1 MPNPVRRTC
10 DKTVVT
16 LMVLLLLMGLVTL
29 FSATYYQK
37 AATGDALAAVK
48 KQLIG
53 VALGAAAC
61 VTLSRV
67 PYRVFRRPKVTLLL
81 LAASALMLILVII
94 PGIGVSIN
102 GSRRWL
108 NIFGLSMQ
116 PSEFAKYAMVVF
128 MAGALDRRG
137 EAIDRLFTGII
148 PLLAVPGVM
157 FLLILE
163 QPNLSTGGSILICA
177 LVMLFAAGI
186 RRRHI
191 ALLGLGGLAVG
202 AFYAWSAPY
211 RRERLLSFRDPFAK
225 MSDEGYQLSQSLI
238 ALGSGGLFGMG
249 MGQGR
254 QKFAYLPYPES
265 DFIFAIVGEDFGL
278 IGCLTVIA
286 LFVLFVLA
294 GLRVSLACRD
304 RFGCLLGAGITSMI
318 GLQAFINMGVVT
330 GMLPTTGLP
339 LPFFS
344 AGGTSV
350 SVMMAAVG
358 VLLSNFAFNTYA
370 MRRRINRGGEEHEIQ
385 KAQKSGGSGDGDDGR
400 GGGRAGGAAGAG
412 VQPGVPGA
420 WDSDRRQPKPLQG
433 GRDRP
438 ERRAGGR
445 QSVFHQRRGAE
456 KEHGA
461 KPVYRVPRARV

>member
-1 MPNPVRRTC
+1 MPKTDRRTC
-10 DKTVVT
+10 DKTVVA
-16 LMVLLLLMGLVTL
+16 LMVLLLVMGLITL

-37 AATGDALAAVK
+37 TATGDALAAVK

-61 VTLSRV
+61 VILSRV
-67 PYRVFRRPKVTLLL
+67 PYRIYRSPKVTLLL
-81 LAASALMLILVII
+81 LAVSALLLVLVII
-94 PGIGVSIN
+94 PGVGVSIN

-108 NIFGLSMQ
+108 NILGMSMQ
-116 PSEFAKYAMVVF
+116 PSEFAKYAMVIF
-128 MAGALDRRG
+128 MAGALDRRAG
-137 EAIDRLFTGII
+137 AIYSLFGGVV
-148 PLLAVPGVM
+148 PLLLVPGVM

-177 LVMLFAAGI
+177 LTMLFCAGL

-191 ALLGLGGLAVG
+191 ALLGVGGFCLG

-249 MGQGR
+249 LGQGR

-278 IGCLTVIA
+278 AGCLAVIA
-286 LFVLFVLA
+286 LFAAFVFA
-294 GLRVSLACRD
+294 GLRVALACRD
-304 RFGCLLGAGITSMI
+304 RYGCLLAAGITSMI

-330 GMLPTTGLP
+330 GILPTTGLP

-350 SVMMAAVG
+350 SMIMAAVG
-358 VLLSNFAFNTYA
+358 ILLNISREN
-370 MRRRINRGGEEHEIQ
+370 
-385 KAQKSGGSGDGDDGR
+385 
-400 GGGRAGGAAGAG
+400 GRAESRSGG
-412 VQPGVPGA
+412 VQP
-420 WDSDRRQPKPLQG
+420 
-433 GRDRP
+433 
-438 ERRAGGR
+438 
-445 QSVFHQRRGAE
+445 
-456 KEHGA
+456 
-461 KPVYRVPRARV
+461 

>member
-81 LAASALMLILVII
+81 LTASALMLILVII

-137 EAIDRLFTGII
+137 EAIDRLFTGIV
-148 PLLAVPGVM
+148 PLLVVPGVM

-186 RRRHI
+186 QKRHM
-191 ALLGLGGLAVG
+191 ALLGAGGLVVG

-225 MSDEGYQLSQSLI
+225 MNDEGYQLSQSLI
-238 ALGSGGLFGMG
+238 ALGSGGLFGVG
-249 MGQGR
+249 LGQGTPE
-254 QKFAYLPYPES
+254 KIPAYYN
-265 DFIFAIVGEDFGL
+265 DFIFAVVCEQ
-278 IGCLTVIA
+278 
-286 LFVLFVLA
+286 
-294 GLRVSLACRD
+294 
-304 RFGCLLGAGITSMI
+304 LG
-318 GLQAFINMGVVT
+318 QAF
-330 GMLPTTGLP
+330 
-339 LPFFS
+339 
-344 AGGTSV
+344 
-350 SVMMAAVG
+350 G
-358 VLLSNFAFNTYA
+358 VLLLAVYVLLILRGVTVVARARRSFEMLLGCGVLA
-370 MRRRINRGGEEHEIQ
+370 MLGIQ
-385 KAQKSGGSGDGDDGR
+385 TFMIVAGVIKMIPLTGVTMPFLSYGGSSLLSCMAMIGI
-400 GGGRAGGAAGAG
+400 
-412 VQPGVPGA
+412 
-420 WDSDRRQPKPLQG
+420 L
-433 GRDRP
+433 
-438 ERRAGGR
+438 
-445 QSVFHQRRGAE
+445 
-456 KEHGA
+456 HGA
-461 KPVYRVPRARV
+461 SARAQENLEEDILCVRG